1 MDEANLYEGREQTL
15 VKHLILSK
23 YLERF
28 AIIIG
33 FNWPSITYVD
43 CFSGPWKSR
52 SEETSKTRLSRSR
65 SGN

>member
-33 FNWPSITYVD
+33 FNWALHYL
-43 CFSGPWKSR
+43 R
-52 SEETSKTRLSRSR
+52 
-65 SGN
+65 